1 MRKGVPSGHLLFT
14 DEVEAEVQRVA
25 GGGKGLLDEGPG
37 SGRGPSRASSIAS
50 SVTRAPG
57 EPEDCQMIDQEDSH
71 LDMTGLEDAGADA
84 DGDGMV
90 SDSTQPEP
98 TLVSV
103 HVGLSGHVVS
113 LPVEVDCDLGAL
125 QAKLCLALGRR
136 VFARFMAGDEV
147 LDSMEQFL
155 DAFRCGSDIC
165 ALLFKDVADM
175 TLDEVVSELTLQ
187 EAELRG
193 HLFTLSRLQPGS
205 TAQDVAN
212 YLWENQVLLS
222 ATHAHRLFESLLP
235 RLTRQG
241 QRLTLRGELILV
253 LHSFCSEPCAVWE
266 PNDGHDE
273 CLWANMTWGHDADR
287 NNPYQS
293 SLMYAPRGDAVQ
305 FPHLPD
311 ASSSSQA
318 KSPADVSNLRSV
330 LHARRLNHA
339 KPLASM
345 SALNAYGVCWRRLA

>member
-1 MRKGVPSGHLLFT
+1 MRKGVPSAPLLFA

-25 GGGKGLLDEGPG
+25 GGGKGLLDDARPG
-37 SGRGPSRASSIAS
+37 TGRGPSRASSISS

-57 EPEDCQMIDQEDSH
+57 EPEDCQMEQEDSN
-71 LDMTGLEDAGADA
+71 LDMTSLEDASGADV

-90 SDSTQPEP
+90 SDSTQSEP

-103 HVGLSGHVVS
+103 NVGLSGHSVA
-113 LPVEVDCDLGAL
+113 LPVEADCDFAAL

-136 VFARFMAGDEV
+136 VFARFMAGDQV

-155 DAFRCGSDIC
+155 DAFRCDSDIC

-222 ATHAHRLFESLLP
+222 ATHAHRAFESLLP
-235 RLTRQG
+235 RLTRLG

-273 CLWANMTWGHDADR
+273 CLWANMRWGHDAGTL
-287 NNPYQS
+287 YES
-293 SLMYAPRGDAVQ
+293 SLLHAPRGNAVH
-305 FPHLPD
+305 FRHLPD
-311 ASSSSQA
+311 AAASSSQA
-318 KSPADVSNLRSV
+318 RSRTDVSNLRSV
-330 LHARRLNHA
+330 LQARRLNSA
-339 KPLASM
+339 TPLASM
-345 SALNAYGVCWRRLA
+345 SALNAYGVCWRRLT